1 MSKKREILVKM
12 NKETVKPSQ
21 KQDPKLAA
29 SFLSSLIHEAGMS
42 FNEAEQKI
50 MQSFKVDSKELLR
63 EYEKL

>member
-1 MSKKREILVKM
+1 M